1 MNPLSTPTKIVYRP
15 LGPEDEPFLWEMLYQ
30 AIYIASGAPALPK
43 EIVQQPALARY
54 VQGWGKS
61 GDMGFLAIDENTS
74 KPAGAAWLRLLA
86 GENCGYGY
94 IDDATPE
101 LSIAILPEYRGG
113 GIGTHL
119 LDLLLAA
126 ALDHFT
132 AVSLS
137 VSPDNPAVHLYQHC
151 GFQVV
156 SAQSGSL
163 IMRKA

>member
-1 MNPLSTPTKIVYRP
+1 MA
-15 LGPEDEPFLWEMLYQ
+15 DEPFLWEMLYQ
-30 AIYIASGAPALPK
+30 AIYLAPGAPAPPK

-54 VQGWGKS
+54 VQGWGKA
-61 GDMGFLAIDENTS
+61 GDMGFLAVEENTS

-86 GENCGYGY
+86 GENCGFGY

-119 LDLLLAA
+119 LDLLLVA
-126 ALDHFT
+126 ALEQVT
-132 AVSLS
+132 AISLS
-137 VSPDNPAVHLYQHC
+137 VSPDNPAVHLYQRC

-156 SAQSGSL
+156 SSPVDSL
-163 IMRKA
+163 IMRKG